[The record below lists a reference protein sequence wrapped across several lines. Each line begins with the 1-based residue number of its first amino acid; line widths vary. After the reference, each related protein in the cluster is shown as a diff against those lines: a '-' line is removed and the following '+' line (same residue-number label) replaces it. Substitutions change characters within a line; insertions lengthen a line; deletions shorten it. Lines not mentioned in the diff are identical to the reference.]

1 MQFHA
6 CDNGPRTFSG
16 LNSPNGH
23 ASTPSLILNRLYL
36 WLETRRCGAFAG
48 VQNDVKSV
56 GVFARLSIC
65 VGLFIRVKKLGLTRR
80 RRTTWIFFSLL
91 LYWPLTYP
99 LFDQYVYS
107 KLRVYVRRVQWP
119 RANKRVAN
127 KMNHG
132 SVSWKRTSNTK
143 YTDWNRLFCQL
154 NDPMGLPSTEYARIN
169 LAVCL
174 VTIFYTQ

>member
-23 ASTPSLILNRLYL
+23 ASSPSLILNHLYL

-65 VGLFIRVKKLGLTRR
+65 VGLFIRVKKLGLTREGR
-80 RRTTWIFFSLL
+80 HEFFSVCCFIDPWLIR
-91 LYWPLTYP
+91 YSISMYTQS
-99 LFDQYVYS
+99 FVYMQGE
-107 KLRVYVRRVQWP
+107 Y
-119 RANKRVAN
+119 
-127 KMNHG
+127 
-132 SVSWKRTSNTK
+132 
-143 YTDWNRLFCQL
+143 
-154 NDPMGLPSTEYARIN
+154 NDPEQINVSRTRWTTVRSAGKERRIQSTLIEIDSF
-169 LAVCL
+169 VS
-174 VTIFYTQ
+174 